1 MSLYYDEYL
10 VMKRL
15 PVLLPWVLSSG
26 LSQVLL
32 LLACYL
38 SAVYWAVNQPAP
50 DRFSPLSST
59 LSRAHQK
66 AGRLLS
72 ESGETLLPQLY

>member
-1 MSLYYDEYL
+1 MSLYYDEIL
-10 VMKRL
+10 VTKRL
-15 PVLLPWVLSSG
+15 PILLAWVLSSG

-32 LLACYL
+32 PLAFYL

-50 DRFSPLSST
+50 DKFNPLSST
-59 LSRAHQK
+59 LSRAHQT

-72 ESGETLLPQLY
+72 